1 MVTRMAWTASEDED
15 HQRTKTI
22 KYGVIGLVEK
32 SCGSLLEC
40 PAMSELRNGERVHLV
55 DKKGRHYALTLKAG
69 DTYHFSGET
78 IPHDNLIGRPDGS
91 IVTLSKGKRF
101 VALRPTFG
109 EYVLKMPRG
118 AQVLYPKDLS
128 LIPMW
133 ADVYPGARVFEAG
146 TGSGALTMALLRAV
160 GPTGLVVTYE
170 ARDDFARTALT
181 NIERYMGPVST
192 LLPCRKNAYEGIDV
206 LEDGRLFDRLVLD
219 LPEPWQV
226 VPHAAKV
233 LRSGGIYLSFV
244 PTVPQVMQT
253 VDALE
258 RTGVF
263 GMIETFETLLRT
275 WSIQGRSV
283 RPDHRMVAHSGFLTV
298 ARKVEAGWWSS
309 AAPASGAGASPEES
323 DDEDAGEGAA
333 I

>member
-1 MVTRMAWTASEDED
+1 
-15 HQRTKTI
+15 
-22 KYGVIGLVEK
+22 
-32 SCGSLLEC
+32 
-40 PAMSELRNGERVHLV
+40 MSQLKNSERVHLV

-78 IPHDNLIGRPDGS
+78 IPHDELIGMPDGS

-101 VALRPTFG
+101 LALRPTFG

-192 LLPCRKNAYEGIDV
+192 LMPCRKNAYEGIDL

-258 RTGVF
+258 RTTVF

-298 ARKVEAGWWSS
+298 ARKVEAGWWSH
-309 AAPASGAGASPEES
+309 AAKTPVTDTAVKG
-323 DDEDAGEGAA
+323 DDEGGEGGKEEEFRT
-333 I
+333 